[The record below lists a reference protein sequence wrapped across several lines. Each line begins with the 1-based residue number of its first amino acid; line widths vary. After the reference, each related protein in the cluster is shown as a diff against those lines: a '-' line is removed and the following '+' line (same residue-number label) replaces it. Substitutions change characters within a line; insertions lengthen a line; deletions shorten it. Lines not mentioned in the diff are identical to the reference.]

1 MYIRVHIPTM
11 IYHPTYK
18 CPRAQTTVQ
27 AQVLRPRST
36 DSSLAVT
43 VVITSYL
50 IVKESEVVQSC
61 PTLWDP
67 MDCSLP
73 GFSVHGILQAR
84 ILEWVAVSFSR
95 GSSQPKD

>member
-1 MYIRVHIPTM
+1 MYICVHIPTV

-27 AQVLRPRST
+27 AQVPRPRST

-50 IVKESEVVQSC
+50 IVKESEVAQSC
-61 PTLWDP
+61 PTLFETPWTVAYQAP
-67 MDCSLP
+67 PSV
-73 GFSVHGILQAR
+73 GFSRQ
-84 ILEWVAVSFSR
+84 EY
-95 GSSQPKD
+95 